1 MNAGDATVT
10 AAATAESVTV
20 ESVTVEA
27 AAAESTAVETVA
39 ILGATGSIGAS
50 ALDVIGRHPGRYRIA
65 GLSAN
70 TGVDALRG
78 LCAKFK
84 PELAVLADDTAAR
97 QLASELAGGPTRVL
111 GGAAAVEGLAA
122 AADTVICG
130 IVGAAGLKSTL
141 AAVRAGKK
149 VLIANKEPLVMLG
162 GYLLAEARKH
172 GASVIPIDSEH
183 NAIFQCVAAAGGDGN
198 GDGGGGGA
206 GAGAIT
212 GERPA
217 GLVRIILTGSGGPF
231 RQLPLEKF
239 RDVTPVQACAHPNW
253 SMGKKVSVDSATM
266 MNKGLEL
273 LEARALFAVAE
284 REVDIV
290 VHPQSVVHSLVE
302 FADGSML
309 AQLGPADMRVAIA
322 HALGWP
328 KRIASGARRLSLTDC
343 ARLDFEPPDDR
354 RFPCLALARA
364 AARAGGTVPAAMN
377 AANEVAVAAFLAGRL
392 SFDRIAA
399 AVETVLARAG
409 DGDCT
414 LETAIAADAQARRQC
429 ENFLRTGR
437 PTVTIGNTERES
449 AIATPAK
456 VGIQ

>member
-1 MNAGDATVT
+1 MTAGDSTVT
-10 AAATAESVTV
+10 TAPTAEST
-20 ESVTVEA
+20 T
-27 AAAESTAVETVA
+27 VETVA
-39 ILGATGSIGAS
+39 ILGATGSIGAN
-50 ALDVIGRHPGRYRIA
+50 ALDVIGRHPGRYRVA

-84 PELAVLADDTAAR
+84 PDLAVLADEAAAR
-97 QLASELAGGPTRVL
+97 QLARELAGGQTRVL
-111 GGAAAVEGLAA
+111 GGAAAVAELAQA
-122 AADTVICG
+122 ASTVICG
-130 IVGAAGLKSTL
+130 IVGAAGLQPAL

-149 VLIANKEPLVMLG
+149 VLIANKEPLVMVG
-162 GYLLAEARKH
+162 GYLLAEARAH

-183 NAIFQCVAAAGGDGN
+183 NAIFQCVAAAA
-198 GDGGGGGA
+198 GA
-206 GAGAIT
+206 GAVAIT

-239 RDVTPVQACAHPNW
+239 RDVTPAEACAHPNW

-273 LEARALFAVAE
+273 LEARALFGVAE

-302 FADGSML
+302 FADGSVL
-309 AQLGPADMRVAIA
+309 AQLGPADMRV
-322 HALGWP
+322 
-328 KRIASGARRLSLTDC
+328 
-343 ARLDFEPPDDR
+343 
-354 RFPCLALARA
+354 
-364 AARAGGTVPAAMN
+364 
-377 AANEVAVAAFLAGRL
+377 
-392 SFDRIAA
+392 
-399 AVETVLARAG
+399 
-409 DGDCT
+409 
-414 LETAIAADAQARRQC
+414 AIAADAQARRQC

>member
-1 MNAGDATVT
+1 MTAGDSTVT
-10 AAATAESVTV
+10 TAPTV
-20 ESVTVEA
+20 ESVTVESTTV
-27 AAAESTAVETVA
+27 ESTTVETVA

-50 ALDVIGRHPGRYRIA
+50 ALDVIGRHPGRYRVA

-84 PELAVLADDTAAR
+84 PELAVLADESAAG
-97 QLASELAGGPTRVL
+97 QLARELAGGPTRVL
-111 GGAAAVEGLAA
+111 GGPAAVEELAA
-122 AADTVICG
+122 AASTVICG
-130 IVGAAGLKSTL
+130 IVGAAGLQPAL

-162 GYLLAEARKH
+162 G
-172 GASVIPIDSEH
+172 
-183 NAIFQCVAAAGGDGN
+183 
-198 GDGGGGGA
+198 
-206 GAGAIT
+206 
-212 GERPA
+212 
-217 GLVRIILTGSGGPF
+217 
-231 RQLPLEKF
+231 
-239 RDVTPVQACAHPNW
+239 AHPNW

-273 LEARALFAVAE
+273 LEARALFAVDE

-302 FADGSML
+302 FADGSVL

-328 KRIASGARRLSLTDC
+328 RRIASGARGLSLTDC
-343 ARLDFEPPDDR
+343 ARLDFEPPDHR

-377 AANEVAVAAFLAGRL
+377 AANEVAVEAFLTGRL

-399 AVETVLARAG
+399 AVETVLARDG
-409 DGDCT
+409 DGDGGDCT
-414 LETAIAADAQARRQC
+414 VEAALAADAEARRRC
-429 ENFLRTGR
+429 EEYLRAA
-437 PTVTIGNTERES
+437 PVTVAVDS
-449 AIATPAK
+449 AVAAAAH
-456 VGIQ
+456 